1 MTAGA
6 HDRGAEAR
14 SGYAPLRAYA
24 PIGDGRCV
32 ALVADDGAIDW
43 LAWPDL
49 DSASV
54 FAAVLDHAAGGS
66 CRVAPTVP
74 FAVTRRYLTG
84 TNVLET
90 TYATE
95 TGTARV
101 VDAMTFRGRRLGPGR
116 ELQRRV
122 HGVTGSVPMAW
133 RVQPRFGYGQ
143 DATRLGWRSGI
154 PVATAGSV
162 ALAVRT
168 FGAGTPQLEAG
179 AVGGSF
185 ATAAGSRTTLA
196 LCGAHQEP
204 LVFPTLAELDER
216 FAHTVAS
223 WRTWT
228 ATRTYDGPWRPEVLR
243 SALAL
248 KLLVYA
254 PSGAVAAAATTSL
267 PEQVGGGRNWDY
279 RYCWIRDAAFTLNA
293 LLRLGCAPEAEAY
306 FWWLLQATQLTHPR
320 LQPLYRLDGGSSL
333 RERNVALAGYRG
345 SRPVRVGN
353 AAAAQQ
359 QLDTYGELLQC
370 AWLYAGSGGRID
382 AEVGH
387 RLGEVADL
395 VCTLWRQPDAGIWE
409 VRSEPL
415 HFTHSKMMCWVAL
428 ERAGQLADRGL
439 LPRGHRGR
447 WRREADA
454 CRDYIETHCYSGSLA
469 AYARSAGSEDL
480 DASVLLGL
488 LSGYGS
494 SGGNRWVTTVDA
506 IRRGL
511 GNGPYVYRYT
521 GGDGLPG
528 TEGAFVSC
536 SFWLAEALA
545 RTGRPAQ
552 AAALM
557 DELVALANDVGIYA
571 EEIDPRTGA
580 FLGNLPQGLSHLAL
594 ISAATAIAEAGPQ

>member
-1 MTAGA
+1 MAAAGHPA
-6 HDRGAEAR
+6 DPSAPA
-14 SGYAPLRAYA
+14 APLPPR
-24 PIGDGRCV
+24 RR
-32 ALVADDGAIDW
+32 
-43 LAWPDL
+43 
-49 DSASV
+49 V
-54 FAAVLDHAAGGS
+54 FAEGAK
-66 CRVAPTVP
+66 R
-74 FAVTRRYLTG
+74 
-84 TNVLET
+84 
-90 TYATE
+90 
-95 TGTARV
+95 
-101 VDAMTFRGRRLGPGR
+101 GPGR
-116 ELQRRV
+116 LPGIAPGPGGQRC
-122 HGVTGSVPMAW
+122 
-133 RVQPRFGYGQ
+133 Q
-143 DATRLGWRSGI
+143 
-154 PVATAGSV
+154 
-162 ALAVRT
+162 
-168 FGAGTPQLEAG
+168 
-179 AVGGSF
+179 
-185 ATAAGSRTTLA
+185 
-196 LCGAHQEP
+196 
-204 LVFPTLAELDER
+204 
-216 FAHTVAS
+216 
-223 WRTWT
+223 
-228 ATRTYDGPWRPEVLR
+228 
-243 SALAL
+243 
-248 KLLVYA
+248 
-254 PSGAVAAAATTSL
+254 
-267 PEQVGGGRNWDY
+267 
-279 RYCWIRDAAFTLNA
+279 
-293 LLRLGCAPEAEAY
+293 
-306 FWWLLQATQLTHPR
+306 
-320 LQPLYRLDGGSSL
+320 
-333 RERNVALAGYRG
+333 
-345 SRPVRVGN
+345 
-353 AAAAQQ
+353 AQQ

-454 CRDYIETHCYSGSLA
+454 CRDYIETRCYSGSLA
-469 AYARSAGSEDL
+469 AYAWSAGSEDL

-545 RTGRPAQ
+545 RTGRLAQ

-571 EEIDPRTGA
+571 EEIDPRTG
-580 FLGNLPQGLSHLAL
+580 GLPRQPAAGAQPPGADQRRHGHRRGG
-594 ISAATAIAEAGPQ
+594 SAMSASWRHWPAASPAPWS